1 MVMPVDFEGRLVV
14 SFESRKAAEMLELI
28 RAAGGNP
35 VIAPSVRE
43 IPLEQNSEALTF
55 AKLLLA
61 GWIDVLILMTGV
73 GTRLLVKLVSTKHDT
88 REFVDALK
96 TIKIAALGPK
106 AVAALQE
113 MGIAPTILVP
123 TPYTW
128 SELLA
133 TFDEHYPVNN
143 KRVAVQEYGQSDP
156 ELIKALEDRGAQI
169 LPVPVYR
176 WGLPEDL
183 DPLRRAI
190 GHIIGRDNGRADFA
204 LFTSATQVR
213 HVFEVAKMDGLEGKL
228 REAFKEVCVGS
239 VGPVASRAITEQ
251 GLTVDYEPDMPT
263 MAHLVRE
270 MARRGGDLL
279 DKKRTASGNRVNT
292 NQWRRIDMVWEPSA
306 DGRPTI
312 KDSVFMKACRREETP
327 YTPIWIMRQAGRY
340 QREYLRIRKKVT
352 MLELC
357 KTPELA
363 AEVTLM
369 AVDRLGVDAAI
380 IFADILLVTEPM
392 GLNLEF
398 VKGEGPVIHN
408 PVRTRADV
416 DRLTTPDVNELA
428 YVFDA
433 LKMTRRALRPDI
445 ALIGFAGAPF
455 TIASYMIEGGK
466 SDHYVKT
473 KTMMYRDQATWHAL
487 MAHLTNILI
496 GYLNAQIAAGADAVQ
511 LFDSWVGS
519 LSPDDYRQFV
529 MPHVKR
535 LIDGLDRSAPVIH
548 FSTGNPAL
556 LAFMKEAGG
565 DVIGLDWRSDLAEA
579 WSTLGDDVAVMGNM
593 DPIVLYA
600 SPKEIR
606 AQVQAILDK
615 AAGRKGHIFNLGH
628 GILPDMPPENVAEL
642 VDAVHELSARP

>member
-1 MVMPVDFEGRLVV
+1 MPIDFEGLRVV
-14 SFESRKAAEMLELI
+14 SFESRKAAEMAELI
-28 RAAGGNP
+28 RAAGGTP
-35 VIAPSVRE
+35 VIAPSMRE

-73 GTRLLVKLVSTKHDT
+73 GTRLLVNAVSTKYDT
-88 REFVDALK
+88 SQFIEALK
-96 TIKIAALGPK
+96 SIEIVALGSKP
-106 AVAALQE
+106 VIALRE
-113 MGIAPTILVP
+113 IGLAPTMVLP
-123 TPYTW
+123 KPHAW
-128 SELLA
+128 SDLLA
-133 TFDEHYPVNN
+133 TVDEQYPVNN
-143 KRVAVQEYGQSDP
+143 KRVAIQEYGQSNP
-156 ELIKALEDRGAQI
+156 ERIKALEDRGAQI

-176 WGLPEDL
+176 WELPEDL
-183 DPLRRAI
+183 APLRRAI
-190 GHIIGRDNGRADFA
+190 RDIIGANTDRADFA
-204 LFTSATQVR
+204 LFTSATQVQ
-213 HVFEVAKMDGLEGKL
+213 HVFQVASMDGLESKL
-228 REAFKEVCVGS
+228 QDAFREVCVGS
-239 VGPVASRAITEQ
+239 VGPVASRACTEQ
-251 GLTVDYEPDMPT
+251 GVTVDYEPDTPK

-270 MARRGGDLL
+270 MARRGRDLL
-279 DKKRTASGNRVNT
+279 DKKRIASANRVDT
-292 NQWRRIDMVWEPSA
+292 NQWRRIDMVWQPST
-306 DGRPTI
+306 DGQRTI
-312 KDSVFMKACRREETP
+312 ADSVFMKACRREETP

-340 QREYLRIRKKVT
+340 QREYLRIRKKVS
-352 MLELC
+352 MLGLC

-416 DRLTTPDVNELA
+416 ERLNEPDVNELA

-433 LKMTRRALRPDI
+433 LKITRRALRPDI

-466 SDHYVKT
+466 SNHYVKT
-473 KTMMYRDQATWHAL
+473 KTMMYRDQATWDAL
-487 MAHLTNILI
+487 MERLTNILI
-496 GYLNAQIAAGADAVQ
+496 AYLNGQIAAGADAVQ

-535 LIDGLDRSAPVIH
+535 LIHGLDKSAPVIH

-556 LAFMKEAGG
+556 VPLMKEAGG
-565 DVIGLDWRSDLAEA
+565 DVIGLDWRSDLAAA

-593 DPIVLYA
+593 DPIVLYT
-600 SPKEIR
+600 SPTEIR
-606 AQVQAILDK
+606 THVQAVLDK
-615 AAGRKGHIFNLGH
+615 AAGRPGHIFNLGH
-628 GILPDMPPENVAEL
+628 GILPDMRPENVAEL
-642 VDAVHELSARP
+642 VDAVHELSAKS

>member
-1 MVMPVDFEGRLVV
+1 
-14 SFESRKAAEMLELI
+14 
-28 RAAGGNP
+28 
-35 VIAPSVRE
+35 
-43 IPLEQNSEALTF
+43 
-55 AKLLLA
+55 
-61 GWIDVLILMTGV
+61 
-73 GTRLLVKLVSTKHDT
+73 
-88 REFVDALK
+88 
-96 TIKIAALGPK
+96 
-106 AVAALQE
+106 
-113 MGIAPTILVP
+113 
-123 TPYTW
+123 
-128 SELLA
+128 
-133 TFDEHYPVNN
+133 
-143 KRVAVQEYGQSDP
+143 
-156 ELIKALEDRGAQI
+156 
-169 LPVPVYR
+169 
-176 WGLPEDL
+176 
-183 DPLRRAI
+183 
-190 GHIIGRDNGRADFA
+190 
-204 LFTSATQVR
+204 
-213 HVFEVAKMDGLEGKL
+213 
-228 REAFKEVCVGS
+228 
-239 VGPVASRAITEQ
+239 
-251 GLTVDYEPDMPT
+251 
-263 MAHLVRE
+263 
-270 MARRGGDLL
+270 
-279 DKKRTASGNRVNT
+279 
-292 NQWRRIDMVWEPSA
+292 
-306 DGRPTI
+306 
-312 KDSVFMKACRREETP
+312 
-327 YTPIWIMRQAGRY
+327 MRQAGRY

-380 IFADILLVTEPM
+380 IFADILLVTQPM

-398 VKGEGPVIHN
+398 VKGAGPVIHN

-416 DRLTTPDVNELA
+416 DRLTQPDVNELA

-579 WSTLGDDVAVMGNM
+579 WSTLGDDVAVMGNL
-593 DPIVLYA
+593 DPIVLYT

-615 AAGRKGHIFNLGH
+615 AAGRPGHIFNLGH

-642 VDAVHELSARP
+642 VDAVHELSARS